1 MMNTHKNMQRE
12 PTGFHLEE
20 NQNKMPQNA
29 SAGQS
34 LFSTLKFFYVLF
46 CGTTPIIM
54 NSFEFLYEKNII
66 VCGRRPKGTDSIGVG
81 SFLQLMKTQSRVE
94 HLASGRAVLSDK
106 DSFQSR
112 YA

>member
-1 MMNTHKNMQRE
+1 MGAAG
-12 PTGFHLEE
+12 TGWIWTF
-20 NQNKMPQNA
+20 KPFPA
-29 SAGQS
+29 SMISTVALTTTS
-34 LFSTLKFFYVLF
+34 L
-46 CGTTPIIM
+46 TT
-54 NSFEFLYEKNII
+54 SSRA
-66 VCGRRPKGTDSIGVG
+66 VCGRRSKGTDSIGVG